1 MNQLTAALEVNVD
14 VLTTTI
20 TDVYGLKETTDKN
33 IIAIDV
39 NGDNRKTNIEILE
52 HEVSHNQG
60 LSNELLSHLSGKAG
74 ELGFTAGIT
83 YNKAAVEYYQKQI
96 GDGNDVSTQLNND
109 VILNG
114 KLHRL
119 H

>member
-1 MNQLTAALEVNVD
+1 MNQLAAALGVNVE

-39 NGDNRKTNIEILE
+39 NEDNRKTNIQVLQ

-60 LSNELLSHLSGKAG
+60 LSNEFLSNLSGKAG

-83 YNKAAVEYYQKQI
+83 YNKAAVDYYQKQI
-96 GDGNDVSTQLNND
+96 GDGNDVTTQLKVVYKNN
-109 VILNG
+109 VF
-114 KLHRL
+114 
-119 H
+119 